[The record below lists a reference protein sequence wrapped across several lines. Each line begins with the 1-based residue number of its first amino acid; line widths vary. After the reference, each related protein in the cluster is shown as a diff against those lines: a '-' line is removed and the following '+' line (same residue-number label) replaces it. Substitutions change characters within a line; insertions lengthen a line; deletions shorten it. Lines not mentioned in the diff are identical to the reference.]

1 MLKQTI
7 REIRD
12 RIAGLNPGQRRVL
25 FGTVFFL
32 LVNAVILTA
41 GIILISRLLKKL

>member
-1 MLKQTI
+1 MCKRSI
-7 REIRD
+7 HAIRD
-12 RIAGLNPGQRRVL
+12 SIVGLNPGQRRVL